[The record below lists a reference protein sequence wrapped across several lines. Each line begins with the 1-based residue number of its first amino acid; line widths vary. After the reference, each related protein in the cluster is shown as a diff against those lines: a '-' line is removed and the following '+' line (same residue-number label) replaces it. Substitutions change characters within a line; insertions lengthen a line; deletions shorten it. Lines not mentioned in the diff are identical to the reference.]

1 LAFSFLRTR
10 FSLVLLPKNSG
21 NLNFRL
27 MLFHWRNTMKLV
39 LVSSVTIT
47 ALLTGCS
54 IPTAPSSVSSLDGI
68 FTQPV
73 GRSSAT
79 RITNGSHVSLG
90 VLYSRNTQANR
101 AYLQDYQ
108 ANAGTG
114 FGQSLL
120 VQPIHDAYVAT
131 SKPDLAVD
139 WVKASL
145 QRQFG
150 SVTVYPDLQS
160 LKAAN
165 PDVVA
170 IIDTRSQLITSRSSD
185 IKADVSADFYDKHF
199 NYIGTAQGH
208 DARALSPVWADY
220 KRSEEIVADINEQQ
234 NVQVRALQKFDQSLN
249 NLLTQPTS
257 NLSMNDNTPEQN
269 RY

>member
-1 LAFSFLRTR
+1 
-10 FSLVLLPKNSG
+10 
-21 NLNFRL
+21 
-27 MLFHWRNTMKLV
+27 MKLA
-39 LVSSVTIT
+39 LVSTLTMT
-47 ALLTGCS
+47 ALLAGCS
-54 IPTAPSSVSSLDGI
+54 IPTAPSAVSSLDGV
-68 FTQPV
+68 FTEPV
-73 GRSSAT
+73 GRSNAT
-79 RITNGSHVSLG
+79 RIPNGNQVSLG
-90 VLYSRNTQANR
+90 VVYSRNTQANR

-150 SVTVYPDLQS
+150 SVTVYPDMQS
-160 LKAAN
+160 LKAAK

-170 IIDTRSQLITSRSSD
+170 IVDSRSQLITSRSSD
-185 IKADVSADFYDKHF
+185 VESKVSADFYDRNF
-199 NYIGTAQGH
+199 NYIATAQGH
-208 DARALSPVWADY
+208 DAKALSPVWADY

-234 NVQVRALQKFDQSLN
+234 NVQVRALQKFDQSLDSMMTHPSN
-249 NLLTQPTS
+249 NLSATETAT
-257 NLSMNDNTPEQN
+257 DRKTF
-269 RY
+269 

>member
-1 LAFSFLRTR
+1 
-10 FSLVLLPKNSG
+10 
-21 NLNFRL
+21 
-27 MLFHWRNTMKLV
+27 MKLA
-39 LVSSVTIT
+39 LVSTLTVT

-54 IPTAPSSVSSLDGI
+54 IPTAPSAVSSLDGI

-79 RITNGSHVSLG
+79 SIPNGSTVSLG
-90 VLYSRNTQANR
+90 IVYSRNTQTNR

-120 VQPIHDAYVAT
+120 VQSIHDAYVAT

-150 SVTVYPDLQS
+150 SVTVYPDMQS
-160 LKAAN
+160 LRAAK

-170 IIDTRSQLITSRSSD
+170 IVDSRSQLMTSRSSD
-185 IKADVSADFYDKHF
+185 IQADVSADFYDSNF

-208 DARALSPVWADY
+208 DAKALSPVWADY

-249 NLLTQPTS
+249 NLLTRPTDKVSVTES
-257 NLSMNDNTPEQN
+257 NTGRAL
-269 RY
+269 Y

>member
-1 LAFSFLRTR
+1 MKRALASTF
-10 FSLVLLPKNSG
+10 VI
-21 NLNFRL
+21 
-27 MLFHWRNTMKLV
+27 
-39 LVSSVTIT
+39 TI
-47 ALLTGCS
+47 ALTGCS
-54 IPTAPSSVSSLDGI
+54 IPTAPTAVSSLDGI

-79 RITNGSHVSLG
+79 QVASGANVSLG
-90 VLYSRNTQANR
+90 IVYSRNTQTNC
-101 AYLQDYQ
+101 AYLQDYR

-150 SVTVYPDLQS
+150 SVTVYPDMQS
-160 LKAAN
+160 LKAAK

-170 IIDTRSQLITSRSSD
+170 VVDSRSQLITSRSSD
-185 IKADVSADFYDKHF
+185 ISADVSADFYDANF
-199 NYIGTAQGH
+199 NYIGTAKGH
-208 DARALSPVWADY
+208 DAKELSPVWADF

-234 NVQVRALQKFDQSLN
+234 NVQVRALQKFDQSLS
-249 NLLTQPTS
+249 NLLTRPTS
-257 NLSMNDNTPEQN
+257 NVSMVDNQTDQKL
-269 RY
+269 Y

>member
-1 LAFSFLRTR
+1 MKRALAITF
-10 FSLVLLPKNSG
+10 VI
-21 NLNFRL
+21 
-27 MLFHWRNTMKLV
+27 
-39 LVSSVTIT
+39 TI
-47 ALLTGCS
+47 ALTGCS
-54 IPTAPSSVSSLDGI
+54 IPTAPTAVSSLDGI

-79 RITNGSHVSLG
+79 QVASGANVSLG
-90 VLYSRNTQANR
+90 IVYSRNTQTNR

-150 SVTVYPDLQS
+150 SVTVYPDMES
-160 LKAAN
+160 LKAAK

-170 IIDTRSQLITSRSSD
+170 IVDSRSQLITSRSSD
-185 IKADVSADFYDKHF
+185 VSADVSADFYDRNF
-199 NYIGTAQGH
+199 NYIGTAHGH
-208 DARALSPVWADY
+208 DAKALSPVWAGY

-234 NVQVRALQKFDQSLN
+234 NVQVRALQKFDQSLAG
-249 NLLTQPTS
+249 LLTQQTS
-257 NLSMNDNTPEQN
+257 EVSMFDNRN
-269 RY
+269 NGKSL

>member
-1 LAFSFLRTR
+1 
-10 FSLVLLPKNSG
+10 
-21 NLNFRL
+21 
-27 MLFHWRNTMKLV
+27 MKL
-39 LVSSVTIT
+39 
-47 ALLTGCS
+47 ALASTLTMAVVLTGCS
-54 IPTAPSSVSSLDGI
+54 IPTAPTAVSSLNGI
-68 FTQPV
+68 FTEPV
-73 GRSSAT
+73 GRSAAT

-90 VLYSRNTQANR
+90 IVYSQNTQTNR

-131 SKPDLAVD
+131 SRPDLAVD

-150 SVTVYPDLQS
+150 SVIVYPDMQS
-160 LKAAN
+160 LRAAK
-165 PDVVA
+165 PDVMAVV
-170 IIDTRSQLITSRSSD
+170 DTRSQLMTSRSSD
-185 IKADVSADFYDKHF
+185 IQVDVSAVFYDKDF

-208 DARALSPVWADY
+208 DAKALSPVWADY

-234 NVQVRALQKFDQSLN
+234 DVQVRALQKFDQSLN
-249 NLLTQPTS
+249 NLLTTPTS
-257 NLSMNDNTPEQN
+257 NVSMNDKTTEQKL
-269 RY
+269 Y

>member
-1 LAFSFLRTR
+1 
-10 FSLVLLPKNSG
+10 
-21 NLNFRL
+21 
-27 MLFHWRNTMKLV
+27 MKLA
-39 LVSSVTIT
+39 LVSSLTMTI
-47 ALLTGCS
+47 LITGCS
-54 IPTAPSSVSSLDGI
+54 IPTAPTSVSSLNEL

-73 GRSSAT
+73 GRSSAASVP
-79 RITNGSHVSLG
+79 NGGHVSLG
-90 VLYSRNTQANR
+90 VIYSQNTQTNR
-101 AYLQDYQ
+101 TYLQDYR

-131 SKPDLAVD
+131 SNPDLAVD

-150 SVTVYPDLQS
+150 SVTVYPDMQS
-160 LKAAN
+160 LKAAR

-170 IIDTRSQLITSRSSD
+170 IVDSRSQLITSRSSD
-185 IKADVSADFYDKHF
+185 IKADVSTDFYDSHF

-208 DARALSPVWADY
+208 DAKSLSPVWADF

-234 NVQVRALQKFDQSLN
+234 NVQVRALQKFDQSLS
-249 NLLTQPTS
+249 NLLTNPTEKV
-257 NLSMNDNTPEQN
+257 SMIDSKTGMKL
-269 RY
+269 Y

>member
-1 LAFSFLRTR
+1 
-10 FSLVLLPKNSG
+10 
-21 NLNFRL
+21 
-27 MLFHWRNTMKLV
+27 MKL
-39 LVSSVTIT
+39 
-47 ALLTGCS
+47 ALASTLTLTFVLTGCS
-54 IPTAPSSVSSLDGI
+54 IPTAPTAVSSLNGI
-68 FTQPV
+68 FTEPV
-73 GRSSAT
+73 GRSGAT
-79 RITNGSHVSLG
+79 LINNGSQVSLG
-90 VLYSRNTQANR
+90 IVYSQNTQTNR
-101 AYLQDYQ
+101 AYLRDYQ

-120 VQPIHDAYVAT
+120 VQPIHEAYVAT

-150 SVTVYPDLQS
+150 SVTVYPDMQS
-160 LKAAN
+160 LRAAK
-165 PDVVA
+165 PDVMAVV
-170 IIDTRSQLITSRSSD
+170 DTRSQLITSRSSD
-185 IKADVSADFYDKHF
+185 IQSDVSADFYDKNF

-208 DARALSPVWADY
+208 EAKALSPVWADY

-249 NLLTQPTS
+249 SLLSKPTS
-257 NLSMNDNTPEQN
+257 LSMIDNTPEQN

>member
-1 LAFSFLRTR
+1 MKRQLASTFAI
-10 FSLVLLPKNSG
+10 
-21 NLNFRL
+21 
-27 MLFHWRNTMKLV
+27 
-39 LVSSVTIT
+39 TI
-47 ALLTGCS
+47 ALTGCS
-54 IPTAPSSVSSLDGI
+54 IPTAPTAVSSLDGI

-73 GRSSAT
+73 GRSSTTQVASGA
-79 RITNGSHVSLG
+79 NVSLG
-90 VLYSRNTQANR
+90 IVYSRNTQTNR

-150 SVTVYPDLQS
+150 SVTVYPDMQS
-160 LKAAN
+160 LKAAK

-170 IIDTRSQLITSRSSD
+170 IVDSRSQLITSRSSD
-185 IKADVSADFYDKHF
+185 ISADVSADFYDANF
-199 NYIGTAQGH
+199 NYIGTAKGH
-208 DARALSPVWADY
+208 DAKELSPVWADF

-234 NVQVRALQKFDQSLN
+234 NVQVRALQNFDQSLN
-249 NLLTQPTS
+249 NLLTRPTS
-257 NLSMNDNTPEQN
+257 NVSMIDNATGQKL
-269 RY
+269 Y

>member
-1 LAFSFLRTR
+1 MKRALASTF
-10 FSLVLLPKNSG
+10 VI
-21 NLNFRL
+21 
-27 MLFHWRNTMKLV
+27 
-39 LVSSVTIT
+39 TI
-47 ALLTGCS
+47 ALTGCS
-54 IPTAPSSVSSLDGI
+54 IPTAPTAVSSLDGI

-79 RITNGSHVSLG
+79 QVASGANVSLG
-90 VLYSRNTQANR
+90 IVYSRNTQTNR

-150 SVTVYPDLQS
+150 SVSVYPDMES
-160 LKAAN
+160 LKAAK

-170 IIDTRSQLITSRSSD
+170 IVDSRSQLITSRSSD
-185 IKADVSADFYDKHF
+185 VSADVSADFYDRNF
-199 NYIGTAQGH
+199 NYIGTAHGH
-208 DARALSPVWADY
+208 DAKALSPVWADY

-234 NVQVRALQKFDQSLN
+234 NVQVRALQKFDQSLAG
-249 NLLTQPTS
+249 LLTQQTS
-257 NLSMNDNTPEQN
+257 EVSMFDHRNNGKSL
-269 RY
+269 

>member
-1 LAFSFLRTR
+1 
-10 FSLVLLPKNSG
+10 
-21 NLNFRL
+21 
-27 MLFHWRNTMKLV
+27 MKLA
-39 LVSSVTIT
+39 LVSTLTMT
-47 ALLTGCS
+47 ALLAGCS
-54 IPTAPSSVSSLDGI
+54 IPTAPSAVSSLDGV
-68 FTQPV
+68 FTEPV
-73 GRSSAT
+73 GRSNAT
-79 RITNGSHVSLG
+79 RIPNGNQVSLG
-90 VLYSRNTQANR
+90 VVYSRNTQANR

-150 SVTVYPDLQS
+150 SVTVYPDMQS
-160 LKAAN
+160 LKAAK

-170 IIDTRSQLITSRSSD
+170 IVDSRSQLITSRSSD
-185 IKADVSADFYDKHF
+185 VESRVSADFYDRDF
-199 NYIGTAQGH
+199 NYIATAQGH
-208 DARALSPVWADY
+208 DAKALSPVWADY

-234 NVQVRALQKFDQSLN
+234 NVQIRALQKFDQSLN
-249 NLLTQPTS
+249 SMMTHPSN
-257 NLSMNDNTPEQN
+257 NLSATETATDRKTF
-269 RY
+269 

>member
-1 LAFSFLRTR
+1 
-10 FSLVLLPKNSG
+10 
-21 NLNFRL
+21 
-27 MLFHWRNTMKLV
+27 MKLA
-39 LVSSVTIT
+39 LVSTLTIT
-47 ALLTGCS
+47 AVLTGCS
-54 IPTAPSSVSSLDGI
+54 IPTAPSAVSSLDGI

-79 RITNGSHVSLG
+79 SITNGRQVALG
-90 VLYSRNTQANR
+90 VVYSRNTQTNR

-120 VQPIHDAYVAT
+120 VQPIHDAYVST

-150 SVTVYPDLQS
+150 TVTVYPDMQS
-160 LKAAN
+160 LKAAK

-170 IIDTRSQLITSRSSD
+170 IVDSRSQLITSRSSD
-185 IKADVSADFYDKHF
+185 IQADVSADFYDKNF

-208 DARALSPVWADY
+208 DAKSVSPVWADF

-234 NVQVRALQKFDQSLN
+234 NVQVRALQKFDQSLS
-249 NLLTQPTS
+249 NLLTSPTT
-257 NLSMNDNTPEQN
+257 NVSMIDINKQQKL
-269 RY
+269 Y

>member
-1 LAFSFLRTR
+1 
-10 FSLVLLPKNSG
+10 
-21 NLNFRL
+21 
-27 MLFHWRNTMKLV
+27 MKLA
-39 LVSSVTIT
+39 LVSTLTIT
-47 ALLTGCS
+47 VVLTGCS
-54 IPTAPSSVSSLDGI
+54 IPTAPSAVSSLDGI
-68 FTQPV
+68 FTAPV
-73 GRSSAT
+73 GRSNAT
-79 RITNGSHVSLG
+79 SIPNGRNVSLG
-90 VLYSRNTQANR
+90 IVYSRNTQTNR

-120 VQPIHDAYVAT
+120 VRPIHDAYIAT

-160 LKAAN
+160 LKAAK

-170 IIDTRSQLITSRSSD
+170 IVDSRSQLMTSRSSD
-185 IKADVSADFYDKHF
+185 IAADVSADFYDSNL

-208 DARALSPVWADY
+208 DAKALTPLWADF
-220 KRSEEIVADINEQQ
+220 KPSPEIVADINEQQ
-234 NVQVRALQKFDQSLN
+234 NVQVRALQKFDRSLS
-249 NLLTQPTS
+249 NLLTHPTDKV
-257 NLSMNDNTPEQN
+257 SMLGNNMG
-269 RY
+269 RKLY

>member
-1 LAFSFLRTR
+1 MKLAFVSTLTMT
-10 FSLVLLPKNSG
+10 VL
-21 NLNFRL
+21 
-27 MLFHWRNTMKLV
+27 
-39 LVSSVTIT
+39 I
-47 ALLTGCS
+47 TGCS
-54 IPTAPSSVSSLDGI
+54 IPTAPSSVSSLNGL
-68 FTQPV
+68 FTEPV

-79 RITNGSHVSLG
+79 SVPNGSHVSLG
-90 VLYSRNTQANR
+90 IVYSQNTQANR
-101 AYLQDYQ
+101 AYLQDYR

-131 SKPDLAVD
+131 SNPDLAVD

-150 SVTVYPDLQS
+150 SVTVYPDMQS
-160 LKAAN
+160 LKAAR

-170 IIDTRSQLITSRSSD
+170 IVDSRSQLITSRSSD
-185 IKADVSADFYDKHF
+185 IQADVSADFYDNHF

-208 DARALSPVWADY
+208 DARALSPVWADF

-234 NVQVRALQKFDQSLN
+234 NVQVRALQKFDQSLS
-249 NLLTQPTS
+249 NLLTSPTS
-257 NLSMNDNTPEQN
+257 NVSMLDNQS
-269 RY
+269 RQKLY

>member
-1 LAFSFLRTR
+1 
-10 FSLVLLPKNSG
+10 
-21 NLNFRL
+21 
-27 MLFHWRNTMKLV
+27 MKLA
-39 LVSSVTIT
+39 LVSTLTIT
-47 ALLTGCS
+47 VLLTGCS
-54 IPTAPSSVSSLDGI
+54 IPTAPKAVSSLDGV
-68 FTQPV
+68 FTEPV

-79 RITNGSHVSLG
+79 HVTNGSNVSLG
-90 VLYSRNTQANR
+90 IVYSRNTQTNR

-120 VQPIHDAYVAT
+120 VQSIHDAYVAT

-150 SVTVYPDLQS
+150 SVTVYPDMQS
-160 LKAAN
+160 LRAAK

-170 IIDTRSQLITSRSSD
+170 VVETRSQLMTSRSSD
-185 IKADVSADFYDKHF
+185 ISADVSAEFYDTNF
-199 NYIGTAQGH
+199 NYIGSAQGH
-208 DARALSPVWADY
+208 DAKELSPLWADY

-234 NVQVRALQKFDQSLN
+234 DVQVRALQKFDQSLS
-249 NLLTQPTS
+249 NLLTRPTDKV
-257 NLSMNDNTPEQN
+257 SMTDSTTGQKL
-269 RY
+269 Y